1 MLERPTPPTLSRL
14 AADLASLEA
23 CSQLRSLSRRTG
35 ISLCS
40 NDYLALAQ
48 DAKLKRALIEAI
60 EAGAAV
66 ASTGSRLLSG
76 NDTAWEE
83 LEEEFARF
91 VGAEAALFFSSGY
104 AANVGVLSTLA
115 RKGDIIFSDESNHAS
130 LIDGIRLSR
139 ARKVIFPHLD
149 LNFLEDRLRRSAPE
163 RCEKFI
169 VVESIFSMEG
179 DRAPLLELA
188 ELAQKHGAALIVD
201 EAHATGVFG
210 PEGKGWVAEAG
221 LERSV
226 VASIYTCGK
235 ALASAGAFVAG
246 SETLKQYLVNRARTF
261 IFSTAAPPY
270 LAAQI
275 RAALKLARE
284 ANDRRERVLS
294 LATSLRARLR
304 DADFDC
310 GHSVSQIIPV
320 LLGSNQR
327 ALSAAESLRRRGFA
341 IRAIRPPA
349 VPPGGARLRISVN
362 AGLSEEVC
370 GRVVQAL
377 RCEGA
382 EIG

>member
-1 MLERPTPPTLSRL
+1 MPERWAISTLARL
-14 AADLASLEA
+14 TADLASLEA
-23 CSQLRSLSRRTG
+23 CSQLRSLFQTAG

-48 DAKLKRALIEAI
+48 DSRLKRALIEAL
-60 EAGAAV
+60 EAGVAV

-76 NDTAWEE
+76 NDASWEA
-83 LEEEFARF
+83 LEEEFAQF
-91 VGAEAALFFSSGY
+91 LGAEAALFFSSGY
-104 AANVGVLSTLA
+104 AANVGLLSALL
-115 RKGDIIFSDESNHAS
+115 REEDIVFSDQSNHAS

-149 LNFLEDRLRRSAPE
+149 LNFLEDHLRRSAPE

-169 VVESIFSMEG
+169 VVESVFSMEG
-179 DRAPLLELA
+179 DRAPLVELA
-188 ELAQKHGAALIVD
+188 ELGRKYGAALIVD

-210 PEGKGWVAEAG
+210 PEGKGLVAEAG

-226 VASIYTCGK
+226 LACIHTCGK

-246 SETLKQYLVNRARTF
+246 SKTLKQYLVNRARTF
-261 IFSTAAPPY
+261 IFSTASPPY

-275 RAALKLARE
+275 RAALKLVRE

-304 DADFDC
+304 DAGFDC
-310 GHSVSQIIPV
+310 GCSDSQIIPL

-327 ALSAAESLRRRGFA
+327 ALDAAESLRCAGFV
-341 IRAIRPPA
+341 IRAIRPPT
-349 VPPGGARLRISVN
+349 VPLGAARLRISVN
-362 AGLSEEVC
+362 AGLSKEICE
-370 GRVVQAL
+370 RVVQAL
-377 RCEGA
+377 AGC
-382 EIG
+382 